1 MSIET
6 QKVIW
11 KNIDGQTTEVDKV
24 KIDSLL
30 AGGGGEIE
38 VDLHYD
44 GTSEHAQSGKA
55 VAEAIESLEIPEVD
69 DKYSS
74 DSHNAQSG
82 IAVAE
87 AIGTI
92 EVPTVTNEY
101 SAESAEAISGQG
113 VAKAIEGLDIPTVT
127 DTYSPESG
135 DAISGKGVAEALGTI
150 DIPTVTVDQEYSAT
164 SENAQSGKA
173 VAEAI
178 AQSGGGGGGG
188 GFSDIEEGQLPVLDG
203 VIWSKHSNA
212 KTAVMGIAGIVRG
225 YENSV
230 FYSLHTPSPVV
241 GEFDK
246 GEKVS
251 FSYSNTAA
259 YPHDYLVTTKALVDY
274 VSENGGGGGG
284 EKDSHLAA
292 TRSLLDSGSLMGRS
306 SREEHPL

>member
-30 AGGGGEIE
+30 AGGGGQIE

-69 DKYSS
+69 DTYSS

-87 AIGTI
+87 AIG
-92 EVPTVTNEY
+92 
-101 SAESAEAISGQG
+101 A
-113 VAKAIEGLDIPTVT
+113 
-127 DTYSPESG
+127 
-135 DAISGKGVAEALGTI
+135 I
-150 DIPTVTVDQEYSAT
+150 DIPTVTVDQSYSST
-164 SENAQSGKA
+164 SEHAQSGKA

-274 VSENGGGGGG
+274 VSENGSSGGGGKLIVRG
-284 EKDSHLAA
+284 KL
-292 TRSLLDSGSLMGRS
+292 
-306 SREEHPL
+306 

>member
-30 AGGGGEIE
+30 AGGGGQIE

-44 GTSEHAQSGKA
+44 GTSEH
-55 VAEAIESLEIPEVD
+55 
-69 DKYSS
+69 
-74 DSHNAQSG
+74 
-82 IAVAE
+82 
-87 AIGTI
+87 
-92 EVPTVTNEY
+92 
-101 SAESAEAISGQG
+101 
-113 VAKAIEGLDIPTVT
+113 
-127 DTYSPESG
+127 
-135 DAISGKGVAEALGTI
+135 
-150 DIPTVTVDQEYSAT
+150 
-164 SENAQSGKA
+164 AQSGKA

-274 VSENGGGGGG
+274 VSENGSSGGGGKLIVRG
-284 EKDSHLAA
+284 KL
-292 TRSLLDSGSLMGRS
+292 
-306 SREEHPL
+306 